1 MVTII
6 KLYIL
11 FICINFGWGMLAT
24 GIVEANEGVVIPNPV
39 DLAYIDSECDGF
51 GEPVCQLTQA
61 CPADGEDFN
70 ETIHHKLCLV
80 GIQTPDALQ
89 FDTAPQSPDVSANVG
104 ETDKIY
110 RNVTSPDGNSIYS
123 VLVPASST
131 NNTGIQSNSGQG
143 SLTAG
148 FGDEFFS
155 FLDSSGRV
163 IGFGAKIFL
172 DTFTG
177 GFILDVLGT
186 GIVGVEFPLEFLD
199 GIKILIGVAIA
210 SYFGYLFIGKPLID

>member
-24 GIVEANEGVVIPNPV
+24 GLVEASEGTVIPDPV
-39 DLAYIDSECDGF
+39 DLAYKNGNCDGL
-51 GEPVCQLTQA
+51 GEPACQLTQG
-61 CPADGEDFN
+61 CPADGVDFN
-70 ETIHHKLCLV
+70 EAIHHKLCLV

-89 FDTAPQSPDVSANVG
+89 FDAKSQSPDITNTVTTGKVF
-104 ETDKIY
+104 
-110 RNVTSPDGNSIYS
+110 RNVTSTDGTIYQVITS
-123 VLVPASST
+123 DSG
-131 NNTGIQSNSGQG
+131 NKTGIDSSI
-143 SLTAG
+143 STLTGG

-163 IGFGAKIFL
+163 IGFGAKLFL

-186 GIVGVEFPLEFLD
+186 GIVGVDFPPMFLD